1 MFGPLPHDGREFV
14 FMSLTREGNHHTTIR
29 RLWAEGAW
37 PCFSPDGRQLVFTG
51 HLDRRNCSLM
61 LLSVEGG
68 GEPEII
74 TPSSVDAK
82 RPAWLAN
89 SLEIVFNRDQRN
101 LWTLDLETKLLA
113 PFLPGLPADGPA
125 YFHPCSYPNERA
137 VVVVSQ
143 FETEIGRAAV
153 LFKLSPGTADPVT
166 QLTKFPQV
174 CAGRPAVSPDGK
186 TVVFAGNADQFDQGA
201 NQLWVVCADGDSRR
215 LEKGEP
221 ALVQGRAPRWSPDG
235 KWIACTSTRPATN
248 PTEDTPRAVW
258 IVASD
263 GEQAYQLTDRTLNAL
278 HVAWSPDQK
287 LLACCGSNFGLTIL
301 ELPERFQGAMPVG
314 PEPEP
319 VRQEH
324 VP

>member
-1 MFGPLPHDGREFV
+1 MFGPSHHDGPEFIFV
-14 FMSLTREGNHHTTIR
+14 SLMLEANHRAAMR
-29 RLWAEGAW
+29 RLWPEGAW

-61 LLSVEGG
+61 LLSVERG
-68 GEPEII
+68 GEPQVI
-74 TPSSVDAK
+74 TPSNIDAK

-89 SLEIVFNRDQRN
+89 SLEIVFNRDQRA
-101 LWTLDLETKLLA
+101 LWTLDMETELLA
-113 PFLPGLPADGPA
+113 PFLPGLPADIPA
-125 YFHPCSYPNERA
+125 YLHPCAYPNERA

-153 LFKLSPGTADPVT
+153 LFKLAPGTADPVT
-166 QLTKFPQV
+166 QLTRFPQV

-186 TVVFAGNADQFDQGA
+186 TVVFAGNAGQFDQGA
-201 NQLWVVCADGDSRR
+201 NQLWVVRADGDSRR

-258 IVASD
+258 IVAAD
-263 GEQAYQLTDRTLNAL
+263 GEQAYQLTDCALDAL
-278 HVAWSPDQK
+278 HVAWSPNQK
-287 LLACCGSNFGLTIL
+287 LLACGGSNFGLTIL
-301 ELPERFQGAMPVG
+301 ELPECFQGATPVG
-314 PEPEP
+314 PDAAP
-319 VRQEH
+319 VSHEH